1 MVSAATD
8 SSKRRRI
15 LGDNSPDAS
24 CLSDLPSGILTH
36 VANYLAPPSRAL
48 FSAALTTHQIAA
60 ASDERNTAIVGNE
73 WTTLDFGDIEE
84 DLAARLLD
92 GDISAV
98 LMCIDAVNRL
108 KTLKLTNCIHITGAG
123 LEPLRGSSII
133 EQIDLSLVGSHQSPQ
148 LRPHP
153 PISCEFV
160 LPILDS
166 IIEAEGC
173 SLRHVQFPSAW
184 SAWGMVDYEQILR
197 RYNEMLVN
205 HGVSCVKC
213 NVNLPP
219 ENGSWGCSSYG
230 SQKYTCY
237 ECLKYY
243 CEVCTGDDDECMI
256 SYCRLCERRLC
267 VDCQK
272 NKWCNGCEAD
282 FTDCSGCGV
291 GLCKDCIE
299 IEGHESEKC
308 CKCEGHFCED
318 CDNQIYDRCNNCE
331 MYICRDCDEEYNWL
345 RCNCCDQCFCNECN
359 EKKGMKAIHIC
370 DGCDTSSCC
379 GDCRVLVMCQ
389 VYGET
394 KDCTG
399 CIQLAG
405 PLLLEELKKVRKEH
419 AEVKAENGTLK
430 DANGYKLDHINYL
443 KERLQYQKEQIKE
456 LEEKMKQLKSGEDG

>member
-1 MVSAATD
+1 MASAANG
-8 SSKRRRI
+8 SSKRRRL
-15 LGDNSPDAS
+15 LGDASLDAG
-24 CLSDLPSGILTH
+24 CLSNLPSGILTH

-48 FSAALTTHQIAA
+48 FAAALITHQNIA

-73 WTTLDFGDIEE
+73 WATLDFGDIEE
-84 DLAARLLD
+84 DLAARLSD

-98 LMCIDAVNRL
+98 LQCIDAVNEV
-108 KTLKLTNCIHITGAG
+108 KTLKLTNCVNIKGAG

-133 EQIDLSLVGSHQSPQ
+133 EQIDLSLVGDHQSPQ

-173 SLRHVQFPSAW
+173 SLRHLQFPSAW
-184 SAWGMVDYEQILR
+184 GMEDYEQILN

-205 HGVSCVKC
+205 RGVSCLKC
-213 NVNLPP
+213 NVNLLP
-219 ENGSWGCSSYG
+219 SWGCSSYG
-230 SQKYTCY
+230 GQNYTCY

-243 CEVCTGDDDECMI
+243 CGVCTDDDDECML

-272 NKWCNGCEAD
+272 KKWCNGCEGD
-282 FTDCSGCGV
+282 ICMDCTDYFTDCSGCGA
-291 GLCKDCIE
+291 GLCKDCEE
-299 IEGHESEKC
+299 IESSKC
-308 CKCEGHFCED
+308 CKCEGHFCETN
-318 CDNQIYDRCNNCE
+318 CSNQIYDECNDCK
-331 MYICRDCDEEYNWL
+331 MYVCRDCDEEYNWL

-370 DGCDTSSCC
+370 DGCDTSNCC
-379 GDCRVLVMCQ
+379 GDCRVLVLCQ

-394 KDCTG
+394 KDCTE

-405 PLLLEELKKVRKEH
+405 PLLLEEVKKVRKENK
-419 AEVKAENGTLK
+419 EVKAENKRLE
-430 DANGYKLDHINYL
+430 DANGYKLDHINSL
-443 KERLQYQKEQIKE
+443 KEQLQYQKEQIKE
-456 LEEKMKQLKSGEDG
+456 LERGEDEAA